1 MNYVEISDLLSK
13 GFTPDQ
19 IVMLAGANPPEPQ
32 GEPSPEPEH
41 SPEPKPDGKQDPAP
55 EPEHSPKPEPDGKQD
70 PAPEPEPS
78 PEMKALRDE
87 MKALKEAIQ
96 AQNIIKQHFDNV
108 PPSDN
113 TESILA
119 GIIRPPFE
127 EKKN

>member
-19 IVMLAGANPPEPQ
+19 IVMLAGANPPEPKPSPEPEPSPEPQ
-32 GEPSPEPEH
+32 DEPSPEPEH
-41 SPEPKPDGKQDPAP
+41 SENEAGSPGQDPAP
-55 EPEHSPKPEPDGKQD
+55 KPEHSP
-70 PAPEPEPS
+70 EPS
-78 PEMKALRDE
+78 TEMKALRDE

>member
-19 IVMLAGANPPEPQ
+19 IMLLVSSSG
-32 GEPSPEPEH
+32 GD
-41 SPEPKPDGKQDPAP
+41 PEPKPDPDPT
-55 EPEHSPKPEPDGKQD
+55 
-70 PAPEPEPS
+70 PEPS

-96 AQNIIKQHFDNV
+96 AKNIITQHMENL
-108 PPSDN
+108 PPSSES

-127 EKKN
+127 NKKD

>member
-1 MNYVEISDLLSK
+1 MNYVEISDLLTK
-13 GFTPDQ
+13 GFTPEQ
-19 IVMLAGANPPEPQ
+19 IVMLAGANPPAPQ

-41 SPEPKPDGKQDPAP
+41 SEDEKGSPGQDPAP
-55 EPEHSPKPEPDGKQD
+55 EPEHS
-70 PAPEPEPS
+70 PEPS

-96 AQNIIKQHFDNV
+96 AQNIITQHMENL
-108 PPSDN
+108 PPSSES

-127 EKKN
+127 NNK

>member
-13 GFTPDQ
+13 GFTPEQ
-19 IVMLAGANPPEPQ
+19 IVMLAGANPPEPSPETKPDEKQ
-32 GEPSPEPEH
+32 DPAPEPEH
-41 SPEPKPDGKQDPAP
+41 SPEPKPDEKQDPAP
-55 EPEHSPKPEPDGKQD
+55 KPEHSAD
-70 PAPEPEPS
+70 PS

-96 AQNIIKQHFDNV
+96 ANNIITQHMENL
-108 PPSDN
+108 PPSSES

-127 EKKN
+127 NKKD

>member
-13 GFTPDQ
+13 GFTPEQ
-19 IVMLAGANPPEPQ
+19 IVMLAGANPPAPQ
-32 GEPSPEPEH
+32 GEPSPEPQDEPSPKPEH
-41 SPEPKPDGKQDPAP
+41 SENEAGSPGQDPAP
-55 EPEHSPKPEPDGKQD
+55 EPEHS
-70 PAPEPEPS
+70 PEPS

>member
-19 IVMLAGANPPEPQ
+19 IVMLAGANSPEP
-32 GEPSPEPEH
+32 EPSPEP
-41 SPEPKPDGKQDPAP
+41 KP
-55 EPEHSPKPEPDGKQD
+55 S
-70 PAPEPEPS
+70 PEPEPS

-96 AQNIIKQHFDNV
+96 AQNIVKQHFDNV

>member
-13 GFTPDQ
+13 GFTPEQ
-19 IVMLAGANPPEPQ
+19 IVMLAGANPPAPQDEPSPEPQ
-32 GEPSPEPEH
+32 DEPSPEPEH
-41 SPEPKPDGKQDPAP
+41 SEDEKGSPGQDPAP
-55 EPEHSPKPEPDGKQD
+55 EPEHS
-70 PAPEPEPS
+70 PEPS

-108 PPSDN
+108 PPSEN

-127 EKKN
+127 NKKD

>member
-19 IVMLAGANPPEPQ
+19 IVMLAGANPPAPQ
-32 GEPSPEPEH
+32 GEPSPEPQGEPAPEPEH
-41 SPEPKPDGKQDPAP
+41 SENEAGSPGQDPAP
-55 EPEHSPKPEPDGKQD
+55 EPEHS
-70 PAPEPEPS
+70 PEPS

>member
-1 MNYVEISDLLSK
+1 MNYVEISDLLTK
-13 GFTPDQ
+13 GFTPEQ

-32 GEPSPEPEH
+32 GEPSPAPQDEPSPEPEH
-41 SPEPKPDGKQDPAP
+41 SENEAGSPGQDPAP
-55 EPEHSPKPEPDGKQD
+55 EPEHS
-70 PAPEPEPS
+70 PEPS

-96 AQNIIKQHFDNV
+96 AQNIITQHMENL
-108 PPSDN
+108 PPSSES

-127 EKKN
+127 NKKD

>member
-13 GFTPDQ
+13 GFTPEQ
-19 IVMLAGANPPEPQ
+19 IVMLAGENTPAPQ
-32 GEPSPEPEH
+32 GEPSPEP
-41 SPEPKPDGKQDPAP
+41 KPDEKQDPAP
-55 EPEHSPKPEPDGKQD
+55 EPEHSENEAGSPGQD
-70 PAPEPEPS
+70 PAPEPEHSADPS

-119 GIIRPPFE
+119 GIIRPPV
-127 EKKN
+127 

>member
-13 GFTPDQ
+13 GFTANQ
-19 IVMLAGANPPEPQ
+19 IVMLAGENPPVPQ
-32 GEPSPEPEH
+32 GEPSPEPQD
-41 SPEPKPDGKQDPAP
+41 EPSP
-55 EPEHSPKPEPDGKQD
+55 EPEHSENEAGSPGQD
-70 PAPEPEPS
+70 PAPKPEHSPEPS

>member
-13 GFTPDQ
+13 GFTPEQ
-19 IVMLAGANPPEPQ
+19 IVMLSGVNPPAPQ
-32 GEPSPEPEH
+32 GEPSPEPE
-41 SPEPKPDGKQDPAP
+41 P
-55 EPEHSPKPEPDGKQD
+55 SPK
-70 PAPEPEPS
+70 PEPS

-127 EKKN
+127 NKKD

>member
-13 GFTPDQ
+13 GFTPEQ
-19 IVMLAGANPPEPQ
+19 IVMLAGANPPAPQ
-32 GEPSPEPEH
+32 GEPSPEPQDEP
-41 SPEPKPDGKQDPAP
+41 SPEPEHSEKETGSGGQDPAP
-55 EPEHSPKPEPDGKQD
+55 EPEHS
-70 PAPEPEPS
+70 PEPS

-96 AQNIIKQHFDNV
+96 AQNIITQHMENL
-108 PPSDN
+108 PTSEN

-127 EKKN
+127 NKKD

>member
-19 IVMLAGANPPEPQ
+19 IVMLAGANPPAPQ
-32 GEPSPEPEH
+32 GEPTPEPD
-41 SPEPKPDGKQDPAP
+41 PDGKQDPAP
-55 EPEHSPKPEPDGKQD
+55 EPEHSPEPDPDGKQD
-70 PAPEPEPS
+70 PAPEPEHSPEPS

-127 EKKN
+127 EKKE

>member
-1 MNYVEISDLLSK
+1 MNYVEISDLLTK
-13 GFTPDQ
+13 GFTPEQ

-32 GEPSPEPEH
+32 GEPSQNPQGEPSTEPEH
-41 SPEPKPDGKQDPAP
+41 SEDENVSGGQDIPPETK
-55 EPEHSPKPEPDGKQD
+55 HSE
-70 PAPEPEPS
+70 EPS

-96 AQNIIKQHFDNV
+96 AQNIIKEHIDNI
-108 PPSDN
+108 PPSSES

-127 EKKN
+127 NKKD

>member
-19 IVMLAGANPPEPQ
+19 IVMLAGANSPAPQ
-32 GEPSPEPEH
+32 GEPSPEPQDEP
-41 SPEPKPDGKQDPAP
+41 SPEPEHSENEAGSPGQDPAP
-55 EPEHSPKPEPDGKQD
+55 EPEHS
-70 PAPEPEPS
+70 PEPS

-127 EKKN
+127 EKKE

>member
-13 GFTPDQ
+13 GFTPEQ

-32 GEPSPEPEH
+32 VEPSPAPQDESSPEPEH
-41 SPEPKPDGKQDPAP
+41 SENETGSPGQDPAP
-55 EPEHSPKPEPDGKQD
+55 EPEHSTDQ
-70 PAPEPEPS
+70 S

-87 MKALKEAIQ
+87 MKAEMKALKEAIQ
-96 AQNIIKQHFDNV
+96 ATNIMKEHFDNI
-108 PPSDN
+108 PPSDS

-127 EKKN
+127 NKKD